1 MSKWGELWMAELE
14 ERRLLVSGAQGGAA
28 LAQAWGWFLW
38 VAVDRKSDT
47 KLCFSFT
54 LKKSKAISCC
64 INSSCHRKALQA
76 QEDRES
82 LQEPAGMDWRRF
94 PLELSGFV
102 VVQQR
107 KHKCAMD
114 VHWEGGE
121 ELRECS
127 MGRSLCAS
135 VLNSITDPPT
145 AAQELWLRWELKDE
159 FSFFHNSTTW
169 IQVPSKNP
177 MCTDPPKP
185 VVSAEWSC
193 SSKGLCLRILE
204 IEMLTRNYKSF
215 STEMLKRKMWVCH
228 SNHKLS

>member
-94 PLELSGFV
+94 PLELV
-102 VVQQR
+102 V
-107 KHKCAMD
+107 
-114 VHWEGGE
+114 
-121 ELRECS
+121 
-127 MGRSLCAS
+127 
-135 VLNSITDPPT
+135 
-145 AAQELWLRWELKDE
+145 LWLCSWGSTNVPWMCTGKGERSWGNAPWAGAFVPLCWIPSLTHPVQHRSSGWDGNWRMN
-159 FSFFHNSTTW
+159 FPSSTT
-169 IQVPSKNP
+169 
-177 MCTDPPKP
+177 PPPEFRYLQKIP
-185 VVSAEWSC
+185 CVQTHQSL
-193 SSKGLCLRILE
+193 LCLQNGAALPKAFASEFLE
-204 IEMLTRNYKSF
+204 WKCSQGITRALAQK
-215 STEMLKRKMWVCH
+215 C
-228 SNHKLS
+228 